1 MIKLDSQNYQRKAWK
16 NGGGESR
23 QVLIYPPNSDL
34 DNFGYRITIAN
45 VASDGPFSRFEG
57 VDRSLL
63 LLFGDGISMH
73 FKDNLT
79 PIFLNPASKLLQIAG
94 EDEIDCRLI
103 GSKVIDFN
111 VMTRRNFYHHLVTD
125 LIVTDTHDFI
135 CTATI
140 AVILLATDTN
150 LQVINSNHQYQL
162 RMFDAVLLQFGDKI
176 ALKTGNYPTR
186 VLISQIT
193 NNQP

>member
-1 MIKLDSQNYQRKAWK
+1 MIKLDSQNYQRKPWK

-63 LLFGDGISMH
+63 LLSGDGISLH
-73 FKDNLT
+73 FKDNIT

-94 EDEIDCRLI
+94 EDEIDCGLI
-103 GSKVIDFN
+103 GSEVIDFN

-135 CTATI
+135 CTTTI
-140 AVILLATDTN
+140 AVILLATDAN

-162 RMFDAVLLQFGDKI
+162 RMFDAVLLQSGDKI